1 MSNAHTFR
9 TFSRIE
15 DSMIRASMPRTS
27 ASDPVQSATAKRLT
41 AARTWI
47 NGHLAAPLTF
57 RLGEAVSRA

>member
-1 MSNAHTFR
+1 MSNANTFS

-47 NGHLAAPLTF
+47 HTKNSWRDGLIQN
-57 RLGEAVSRA
+57 EKQEI